1 MAAGVAEGCEAGAG
15 FSIAAAAVVVAAA
28 PICPP
33 APPPPLA
40 STSSSSIRFI
50 SALLALAPATSAA
63 SPRPPPSA
71 RRLGAGA
78 AIRGERFSSPPL
90 SLDVAAGILEKQ
102 RKVSRRASKKKTKKT
117 LSLSFPLSFFFSH
130 GFTSFFA
137 QNGAKKKGTDLPPL
151 PRSVLFEKRKKT
163 RRGGGRLRGVLIGQN
178 KGDEERGKKK
188 RQVCFRRTKGGRNS
202 FSLFYIFWGTSRGR
216 PEERRGKGSALIS
229 SYCASAMGVSLS
241 PPSPPP
247 PPPSFC

>member
-137 QNGAKKKGTDLPPL
+137 QNGAKKKGT
-151 PRSVLFEKRKKT
+151 RW
-163 RRGGGRLRGVLIGQN
+163 GGGRLRGVLIGQN